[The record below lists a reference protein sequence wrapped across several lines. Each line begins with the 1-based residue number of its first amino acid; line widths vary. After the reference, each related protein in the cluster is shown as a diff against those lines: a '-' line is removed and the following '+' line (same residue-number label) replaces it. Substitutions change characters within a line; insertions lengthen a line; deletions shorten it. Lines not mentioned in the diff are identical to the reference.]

1 MNQQS
6 QTPVQSGQ
14 PPVNKGL
21 LVVLIIVVLIGV
33 AFAAWY
39 YLMGPGKKVATST
52 TTATTT
58 PATTTTPSTTTTTT
72 TTTPATTAT
81 ADWLTYTNSAYGFSF
96 KYPKDYSVT
105 EDQKNGTVIINYPTG
120 GLSRGMTIYNI
131 KNSNINDE
139 YNKLKIS
146 AGYTVT
152 ADKTIDGIIWK
163 SLSYDPK
170 NDTKAGDA
178 GKENIY
184 FVEKNGKLYQ
194 IVANIGE
201 PLENITAVQADEN
214 ANGILSTFTFTK

>member
-6 QTPVQSGQ
+6 QAPVQQGQ
-14 PPVNKGL
+14 PAVSKGL
-21 LVVLIIVVLIGV
+21 LITFIIVILIGA
-33 AFAAWY
+33 AFATWY
-39 YLMGPGKKVATST
+39 FLMGPGKKVATST

-58 PATTTTPSTTTTTT
+58 PAATTTTTTTPSTTTTTT
-72 TTTPATTAT
+72 TPTAT
-81 ADWLTYTNSAYGFSF
+81 ADWQTYTNDTYGFSF

-105 EDQKNGTVIINYPTG
+105 EDQKSGTVIINYPTG
-120 GLSRGMTIYNI
+120 GLSRGMTIWT
-131 KNSNINDE
+131 KSSNINDE
-139 YNKLKIS
+139 YNKLKTS
-146 AGYTVT
+146 TGYTVT
-152 ADKTIDGIIWK
+152 TDKTIGGVVWK

-201 PLENITAVQADEN
+201 PLENITAVQADKN
-214 ANGILSTFTFTK
+214 VDQILSTFTFTK